1 MQATFVVEECIDHA
15 LGEARE
21 AEGKLEEAEKA
32 CAEVEKKLK

>member
-1 MQATFVVEECIDHA
+1 MAEEWVDHA

-32 CAEVEKKLK
+32 CTKAEKKLK